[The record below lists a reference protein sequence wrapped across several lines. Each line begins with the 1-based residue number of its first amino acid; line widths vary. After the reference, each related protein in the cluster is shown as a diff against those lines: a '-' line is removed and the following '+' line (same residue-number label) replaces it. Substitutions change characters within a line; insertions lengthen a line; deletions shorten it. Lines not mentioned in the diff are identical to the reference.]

1 MINFDENFRNND
13 QALNTSPENR
23 ENKLRIY
30 NLSAGK

>member
-1 MINFDENFRNND
+1 MINFDENFRNNH

-23 ENKLRIY
+23 ENKLRTY